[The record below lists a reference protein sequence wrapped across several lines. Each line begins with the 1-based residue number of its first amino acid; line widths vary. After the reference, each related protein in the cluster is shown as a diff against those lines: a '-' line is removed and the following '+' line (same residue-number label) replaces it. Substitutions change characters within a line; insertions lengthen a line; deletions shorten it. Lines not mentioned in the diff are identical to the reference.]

1 MGDGERGVGRQAAGI
16 RTFHLLLPL
25 LLLLLALLLLLLLLA
40 LLLLL
45 TLLPLLLL
53 LTLLLHLLLLTL
65 LLLLLLLALLV
76 LPDWA
81 CHSMIAEHGELKH
94 ESRD

>member
-53 LTLLLHLLLLTL
+53 LTLLL
-65 LLLLLLLALLV
+65 LLLLLALLV